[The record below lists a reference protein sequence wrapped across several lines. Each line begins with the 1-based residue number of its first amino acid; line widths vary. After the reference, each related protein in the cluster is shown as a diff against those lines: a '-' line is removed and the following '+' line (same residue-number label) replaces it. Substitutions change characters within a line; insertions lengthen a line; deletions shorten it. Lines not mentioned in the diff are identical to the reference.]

1 MNQAPM
7 PTGTLYLLPTYL
19 SELPDTGSLSG
30 LSLEL
35 ANTLDFYI
43 VENTRSA
50 RRFIASLKISKAID
64 SLTFFE
70 FDKENPLLGLK
81 EFVYN
86 HKGQN
91 IGILSEAGCPCIADP
106 GSEAVKIGHE
116 IGMNIVPVPGPS
128 SILLSLMGSGFNG
141 QSFVFHGYLPIEK
154 NERVQTLLKLESES
168 SKKKQTQI
176 FIETP
181 YRNNAIISSILS
193 CLRPETKLCIAANLT
208 QSDQYLKTKTIR
220 QWQGNLPELNKIPAI
235 FLISAS

>member
-1 MNQAPM
+1 M

-19 SELPDTGSLSG
+19 SDLPNTATLSG

-50 RRFIASLKISKAID
+50 RRFIASMKIPKTID

-70 FDKENPLLGLK
+70 FDKENPLAGLK
-81 EFVYN
+81 DFIQN
-86 HKGQN
+86 HKDQN

-106 GSEAVKIGHE
+106 GSEAVKIGHD
-116 IGMNIVPVPGPS
+116 IGMDIVPIPGPS

-141 QSFVFHGYLPIEK
+141 QSFTFHGYLPIEK
-154 NERVQTLLKLESES
+154 NERIQTLLRLESES

-181 YRNNAIISSILS
+181 YRNNAIIASILAS
-193 CLRPETKLCIAANLT
+193 LHPETKLCIAANLT

-220 QWQGNLPELNKIPAI
+220 QWQGNLPDLNKIPTI
-235 FLISAS
+235 FLISG